1 MFSFVRVAMVLV
13 FLHSSRNPKTR
24 VGTNEVGNRC
34 DRPAYGFGWI
44 VEGIG
49 NSGLEKPLS
58 FESSMGYSVGA
69 WKMEMLRAVKKM
81 EARLVK
87 FQREI

>member
-1 MFSFVRVAMVLV
+1 MVLV

-58 FESSMGYSVGA
+58 FESSVRHSVGA
-69 WKMEMLRAVKKM
+69 WEIKKM